1 MRTSDLEVFLA
12 KDPLSDLTRKAR
24 RNVLLTGFV
33 SIVVAKAHLVPKKI
47 ALLGIEFSEPQQEV
61 FFYTLAGLMVY
72 FIAQFS
78 AYLLSDVT
86 QRNIEGAKLFADANA
101 LDPTDKEKEKQS
113 FLDAFADGELRVAAM
128 RQYFWRGTIDVF
140 FPYALAIYVLWA
152 IWTTLA

>member
-1 MRTSDLEVFLA
+1 MRTSELEVFLA

-24 RNVLLTGFV
+24 RNLLLTGFV

-86 QRNIEGAKLFADANA
+86 QRSIEGAKLFSDAKA
-101 LDPTDKEKEKQS
+101 LDTSDKDKK
-113 FLDAFADGELRVAAM
+113 R
-128 RQYFWRGTIDVF
+128 
-140 FPYALAIYVLWA
+140 
-152 IWTTLA
+152 